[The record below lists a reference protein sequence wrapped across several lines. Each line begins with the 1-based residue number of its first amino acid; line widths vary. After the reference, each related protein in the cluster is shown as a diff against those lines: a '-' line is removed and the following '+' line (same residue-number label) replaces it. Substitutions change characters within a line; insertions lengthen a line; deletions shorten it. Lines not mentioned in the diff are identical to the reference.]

1 MKESNR
7 RTSKAKRSKD
17 ADKKNGINTTSA
29 DNEQTRCLA
38 ADIQLKA
45 DEDKAASDPQ
55 DQDQLM
61 REYAKRVEDM
71 KATVQKD
78 LAASKYS
85 FELAKIG
92 YDIYTDIEVYDYDVM
107 LDILEGNGYCRDCA
121 DAFIDSFSLTSE
133 LSTGSEKLVIRR
145 KEKVETEFMFSKMI
159 ERQAEEQRKQ
169 AVKNGGK

>member
-55 DQDQLM
+55 DQD
-61 REYAKRVEDM
+61 
-71 KATVQKD
+71 
-78 LAASKYS
+78 
-85 FELAKIG
+85 
-92 YDIYTDIEVYDYDVM
+92 
-107 LDILEGNGYCRDCA
+107 
-121 DAFIDSFSLTSE
+121 
-133 LSTGSEKLVIRR
+133 
-145 KEKVETEFMFSKMI
+145 
-159 ERQAEEQRKQ
+159 
-169 AVKNGGK
+169 